1 MTITRQ
7 LPNGEFFL
15 EDYLAMR
22 LAHLPM
28 RYAHTAFCRAL
39 VAYLKPLR
47 GQVRRPP
54 SPHNDSYPAAS
65 PFLNFRG
72 KKA

>member
-1 MTITRQ
+1 
-7 LPNGEFFL
+7 
-15 EDYLAMR
+15 MR

-47 GQVRRPP
+47 GQVRRKFIDKHLPKVYRKRG
-54 SPHNDSYPAAS
+54 NAS
-65 PFLNFRG
+65 GALY
-72 KKA
+72 KK